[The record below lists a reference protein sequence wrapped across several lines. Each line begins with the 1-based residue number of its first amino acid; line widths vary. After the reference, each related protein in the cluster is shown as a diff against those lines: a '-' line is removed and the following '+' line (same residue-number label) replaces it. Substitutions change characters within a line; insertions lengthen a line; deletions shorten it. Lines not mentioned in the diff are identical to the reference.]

1 MFCWNCGNELT
12 EDADFCFQCGAP
24 AASNAGTIH
33 ESCEEPETD
42 NADPSL
48 ETDSAGENLVL
59 RKDHVHLSGGILY
72 LTGTYYK
79 KQGSRFKKRNGNTEI
94 PLSFVSN
101 ASILYDRYKGKRI
114 ASFLLVVF
122 FACSTLASGYLGI
135 RSLTSL
141 LTPYRQEQADQI
153 SDTLEYLEYCKDELL
168 PNLDLSL
175 KNINEETVFLEVLL
189 AEYKSKRQKELL
201 TTISGSLDL
210 EQVFSE
216 DFFADAFEQ
225 YLTDLLY
232 AFKNDA
238 KLNKWLYPYFTFTM
252 EIGEN
257 QYINEGKNLD
267 MWFYE
272 IPGNS
277 DKFTSD
283 VKDGE
288 AFLNNVNEFTLYDL
302 IYYYGRIYIS
312 ASDLMN
318 IILKMPHYVADSAVL
333 VRAYGGNPEPEK
345 MSVPG
350 WNSSDYINF
359 WYNAEKFATRDY
371 PIWTYYNLSAQNF
384 KLDWNELVDEQMYY
398 IAYVRFMDVI
408 APGLSV
414 YDMVSYYASDDTYGG
429 MGFDIIGKE
438 AAPTEIALLYLENHP
453 AAMDSLE
460 LDTPTSYDG
469 RIADTQNQLEQL
481 SLQEEKLISEKKTL
495 SACIAEGAPLYDE
508 YEALLDDIRRHR
520 TDLIK
525 NALLFCAIAGLLCPV
540 TLFNICLFARFLKK
554 PGRLMVLELSD
565 GSAFGFSTAFCSRQK
580 LAAFQDLFPGQ
591 QSDQQ
596 KPTPPPCPH
605 T

>member
-12 EDADFCFQCGAP
+12 EGADFCSQCGAP
-24 AASNAGTIH
+24 AANNADMIQ
-33 ESCEEPETD
+33 ESHEEPKTD
-42 NADPSL
+42 NGEPPL

-72 LTGTYYK
+72 LTGIYYK
-79 KQGSRFKKRNGNTEI
+79 KQGKRFKKQNGNMEI

-101 ASILYDRYKGKRI
+101 ASILHDRYKGKRI
-114 ASFLLVVF
+114 ASLLLAVI
-122 FACSTLASGYLGI
+122 FACGTLASGYLGI
-135 RSLTSL
+135 KSLTSL
-141 LTPYRQEQADQI
+141 LTPYRQEQADQM
-153 SDTLEYLEYCKDELL
+153 SDTLEYLEYCKDEVL
-168 PNLDLSL
+168 PDLDLSL
-175 KNINEETVFLEVLL
+175 KNIYEETGFLEMLL
-189 AEYKSKRQKELL
+189 AEYQGKRQKELL
-201 TTISGSLDL
+201 TKISGNLDL
-210 EQVFSE
+210 DQVFSE
-216 DFFADAFEQ
+216 DFFSDAFEQ

-238 KLNKWLYPYFTFTM
+238 KLNKWLYPYYTFTM
-252 EIGEN
+252 EIGGN

-272 IPGNS
+272 KPGNS

-283 VKDGE
+283 MKDGKT
-288 AFLNNVNEFTLYDL
+288 FLNNVNEFTLYDL
-302 IYYYGRIYIS
+302 IYYYGRIYLS

-318 IILKMPHYVADSAVL
+318 LILKMPHYVADSAVL

-359 WYNAEKFATRDY
+359 WYNAEKFITRDY

-384 KLDWNELVDEQMYY
+384 KLEWNELVDEQMYY
-398 IAYVRFMDVI
+398 NAYIKFMNVI

-414 YDMVSYYASDDTYGG
+414 YDMVSYYASDDAYGG

-438 AAPTEIALLYLENHP
+438 AAPTEIALLYLESHP
-453 AAMDSLE
+453 GAIDLLE

-481 SLQEEKLISEKKTL
+481 SLQEEKLTAEKKSL
-495 SACIAEGAPLYDE
+495 SARIAKGDSLYSE
-508 YEALLDDIRRHR
+508 YDALLDDIRRHR

-525 NALLFCAIAGLLCPV
+525 NTLLFCAIAGLLCPV
-540 TLFNICLFARFLKK
+540 TFFSICLFVRFLKK

-565 GSAFGFSTAFCSRQK
+565 GNTVGFSTAFCPRQK
-580 LAAFQDLFPGQ
+580 LAAFQDRFPGQ
-591 QSDQQ
+591 ESVQQ
-596 KPTPPPCPH
+596 KPETD
-605 T
+605 